1 MDSKTVVIFGAGATK
16 ACGGPLTN
24 EIIAKGFDNEYAI
37 DREDFLG
44 TLNEFIG
51 DNFFQINQETYPP
64 LPLLISFLDTA
75 IDRNHAL
82 GEDWG
87 RDRLIKAR
95 EALDY
100 IIFAVLEH
108 DLKRLQNNY
117 YRDLYEAISSVD
129 GTLPTTVSLN
139 YDIIADNS
147 ISAWCDNHG
156 DGEHPFPDYMCDI
169 ATDNYRDK
177 KGIGKLLKLHGSLN
191 WLYCPSCNR
200 LDVGISKSGRQFAK
214 VLEALYQEE
223 NIEERL
229 TCHGRPCR
237 SCGAEVQ
244 PVMISPTYFKD
255 YRNPHISRIW
265 YEADQALRN
274 AERVIIV
281 GYSLPSDDLDVLY
294 LLKRGLSHL
303 PSDQIHVVEYDP
315 DMRNID
321 DNPVGQRYMTLFGS
335 GINWYTDGFVGFL
348 NNNNL

>member
-24 EIIAKGFDNEYAI
+24 EIISRGFASEYHI
-37 DREDFLG
+37 DREGYLD
-44 TLNEFIG
+44 TLNKFIAE
-51 DNFFQINQETYPP
+51 NFFQIDQETYPP

-87 RDRLIKAR
+87 RAGLIKAR

-117 YRDLYEAISSVD
+117 YRDLYDAISSVD

-147 ISAWCDNHG
+147 ISAWCEHHG
-156 DGEHPFPDYMCDI
+156 DDAHPFPDYMCDI

-177 KGIGKLLKLHGSLN
+177 KGTGKLLKLHGSLN
-191 WLYCPSCNR
+191 WLFCPSCNR
-200 LDVGISKSGRQFAK
+200 LDVGISKSGRRFAK
-214 VLEALYQEE
+214 VLEGLYQEE
-223 NIEERL
+223 NIEDRL
-229 TCHGRPCR
+229 SCHGRPCR

-265 YEADQALRN
+265 YEADQALRK

-315 DMRNID
+315 NMRNMD
-321 DNPVGQRYMTLFGS
+321 DHPVGQRYMTLFGS
-335 GINWYTDGFVGFL
+335 GINWYADGFVGFL

>member
-24 EIIAKGFDNEYAI
+24 EIISKGFDNEYNI

-44 TLNEFIG
+44 TLNKFI
-51 DNFFQINQETYPP
+51 DENFFQINPETYPP

-82 GEDWG
+82 GENWG
-87 RDRLIKAR
+87 RDGLIKAR
-95 EALDY
+95 DALDY

-117 YRDLYEAISSVD
+117 YRDLYDYLSNDD
-129 GTLPTTVSLN
+129 GALPTTISLN
-139 YDIIADNS
+139 YDIIADNA
-147 ISAWCDNHG
+147 ISTWNEYNKDHM
-156 DGEHPFPDYMCDI
+156 HPFPDYVCDI
-169 ATDNYRDK
+169 TTPAYIEM
-177 KGIGKLLKLHGSLN
+177 KGEGKLLKLHGSLN

-200 LDVGISKSGRQFAK
+200 LDVGISKSGSRFSK
-214 VLEALYQEE
+214 VLGDLYQEE

-229 TCHGRPCR
+229 SCHGRPCR

-265 YEADQALRN
+265 YEADQALRK

-303 PSDQIHVVEYDP
+303 QSDQIHVVEYDS
-315 DMRNID
+315 DGRDIEEH
-321 DNPVGQRYMTLFGS
+321 PVGQRYVTLFGT
-335 GINWYTDGFVGFL
+335 GINWYTDGFEGFL
-348 NNNNL
+348 NSNNL

>member
-1 MDSKTVVIFGAGATK
+1 MDNKTVVIFGAGATK

-24 EIIAKGFDNEYAI
+24 EIISKGFDNEYQI
-37 DREDFLG
+37 DREDYLG
-44 TLNEFIG
+44 TLNKFID
-51 DNFFQINQETYPP
+51 DNFYKLNTGTYPS

-87 RDRLIKAR
+87 RDELVKAR
-95 EALDY
+95 DALDY
-100 IIFAVLEH
+100 VIFAVLEF

-117 YRDLYEAISSVD
+117 YRDLYEVISGID
-129 GTLPTTVSLN
+129 GALPTTISLN
-139 YDIIADNS
+139 YDIIADNAL
-147 ISAWCDNHG
+147 SAWNENHA
-156 DGEHPFPDYMCDI
+156 DPMHPFPDYVCDI
-169 ATDNYRDK
+169 FTPAYK
-177 KGIGKLLKLHGSLN
+177 KMKGEGRLLKLHGSLN

-200 LDVGISKSGRQFAK
+200 LDVGISKSGSRFSK
-214 VLEALYQEE
+214 VLGDLYQEE

-229 TCHGRPCR
+229 SCHGRPCR

-265 YEADQALRN
+265 YEADQALRK
-274 AERVIIV
+274 AERVIII

-303 PSDQIHVVEYDP
+303 QPEQIHVVEYDSSER
-315 DMRNID
+315 DMGD
-321 DNPVGQRYMTLFGS
+321 HPVGQRYMTLFGS
-335 GINWYTDGFVGFL
+335 GVNWYVNGFNGFL
-348 NNNNL
+348 NTNCL